1 VIEGA
6 REDIIS
12 LSSFLTASAIPF
24 PGSFP
29 VAEPWRLSE
38 LSGGWSCKVP
48 GDGSFTVALRSYVA
62 NFTGAVAGNAPRQKL
77 DRCTYSAVADFQLL
91 ILIYPFL
98 QNWFSI
104 CRCPPSN
111 SSILV
116 QKGMLCFRT
125 SLPNLLIFT
134 VIFFYS

>member
-62 NFTGAVAGNAPRQKL
+62 NFRRGGRQCSKAETGQVH
-77 DRCTYSAVADFQLL
+77 
-91 ILIYPFL
+91 I
-98 QNWFSI
+98 FS
-104 CRCPPSN
+104 C
-111 SSILV
+111 
-116 QKGMLCFRT
+116 G
-125 SLPNLLIFT
+125 
-134 VIFFYS
+134 